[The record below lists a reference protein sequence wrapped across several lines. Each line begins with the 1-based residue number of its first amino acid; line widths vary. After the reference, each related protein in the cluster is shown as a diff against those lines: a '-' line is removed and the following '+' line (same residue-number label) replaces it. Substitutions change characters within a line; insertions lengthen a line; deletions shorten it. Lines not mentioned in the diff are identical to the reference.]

1 MRSADDAAP
10 PRYPPLVRTGT
21 SSPQRPVEEA
31 RNLSLTRKL
40 RIGLPIVAVTASCA
54 QAGVA
59 TARTI
64 VVRPHHSIQAA
75 IDKAKRGDTVVVQR
89 GTYREALVINTDR
102 LTLKGRS
109 AVLRPPASAPDT
121 PCSKIDPS
129 GVTGI
134 CVIGDVTP
142 GNPPTVNKTV
152 NRVTIFGITVRGFTG
167 NGILGFA
174 TKNLT
179 VSHTHLLENGSYGVF
194 SNTSSGTRYLHNV
207 SRGNNAPGLYI
218 GDSPHGHGLVI
229 GNRSV
234 NNAGEGL
241 LARNADFGTVRDNVF
256 TRNCAGILVL
266 ADAPGPATDWKVSRN
281 NVARN
286 NKACA
291 GDPAEGEPPLSGIGI
306 GLLGAANTTVT
317 NNSVTDN
324 AKGSNPSVASGGIL
338 VMTFP
343 GGSTAPQNDTVKNNH
358 LSGNSPFDLFW
369 DMTGTAT
376 FSGNHCETSSPA
388 GLCKKK

>member
-1 MRSADDAAP
+1 
-10 PRYPPLVRTGT
+10 L
-21 SSPQRPVEEA
+21 SP
-31 RNLSLTRKL
+31 TRKL
-40 RIGLPIVAVTASCA
+40 RIGFLIVAATAFCA
-54 QAGVA
+54 QASA
-59 TARTI
+59 AAARTI
-64 VVRPHHSIQAA
+64 VVKPHHSIQAA
-75 IDKAKRGDTVVVQR
+75 VDNAKTGDTVVVQR
-89 GTYREALVINTDR
+89 GTYREALVIKTDR

-109 AVLRPPASAPDT
+109 AVLKPPAAAPDT

-134 CVIGDVTP
+134 CVIGDVAP

-152 NRVTIFGITVRGFTG
+152 NRVTIFGVTVKGFSG

-179 VSHTHLLENGSYGVF
+179 VSHTHLLGNGSYGVF

-207 SRGNNAPGLYI
+207 SRGNDAPGLYI
-218 GDSPHGHGLVI
+218 GDSPQAHASVI

-241 LARNADFGTVRDNVF
+241 LARNADFGTARDNVF
-256 TRNCAGILVL
+256 TGNCAGILVL
-266 ADAPGPATDWKVSRN
+266 ADAPGPATDWKLTHN
-281 NVARN
+281 TVAKN

-306 GLLGAANTTVT
+306 ALLGAANTSVA

-324 AKGSNPSVASGGIL
+324 SKGSNPSAVSGGIL
-338 VMTFP
+338 VATLP
-343 GGSTAPQNDTVKNNH
+343 GGSTAPSNDTIKKNH

-376 FSGNHCETSSPA
+376 FTGNHCKTSSPA